1 MNTLQSR
8 RDTIYRFESLQYDLT
23 AVRIEFEKLNFDF
36 LTKPESES
44 LIMLLKPILDLRE
57 KLIRRAN
64 SLPGQYNPDI
74 ERLIVP

>member
-1 MNTLQSR
+1 MNNSQLR
-8 RDTIYRFESLQYDLT
+8 RDAVYRFESLQHDLT

-44 LIMLLKPILDLRE
+44 LIMVLKPILDLRE